1 MKVIFNESGTKENL
15 MRAFAGECQ
24 ARHRYYFAALTA
36 QEQNLVGLE
45 RMFRF
50 TAEQE
55 ERHAKQFYE
64 LLKEA
69 TGTEVNI
76 TADYPVNVYTEL
88 QKLLDAAAR
97 NENSESSE
105 IYPRFAQIAAQ
116 EGYPEI
122 QQKFSMIA
130 KIEDSH
136 NRRFEYYAKLMREGM
151 LFIPKVPSRAGSVSI
166 ADISTQEVNRR
177 SIVPYA
183 ARRRDILSARKK
195 LRLLHR
201 VL

>member
-88 QKLLDAAAR
+88 QKLLDAAAK

-122 QQKFSMIA
+122 QQKFSMNCGHIHTGSEPPQHCPVCGA
-130 KIEDSH
+130 AQGYFI
-136 NRRFEYYAKLMREGM
+136 REEEAP
-151 LFIPKVPSRAGSVSI
+151 FTSPC
-166 ADISTQEVNRR
+166 IS
-177 SIVPYA
+177 
-183 ARRRDILSARKK
+183 
-195 LRLLHR
+195 R